1 MAAMNGMTLVEVL
14 GGPPI
19 SALSEMKLVH
29 VPLDRL
35 EVSGQNARK
44 VAPDPDKLAELT
56 ASIDAHGLLEPLIVS
71 GSTAGAMVIGGSRR
85 LAAMQQLVAAGKWEP
100 GRPVG
105 CVLVSNG
112 ASADTAE
119 SFEMGRRNLELSLAE
134 NTGREELHPVDQAEA
149 FRVLRD
155 EQGATDKQLAARFGV
170 SGRTVQRRLRM
181 AQAAPELRRKCR
193 DGELSLGVLEAVC
206 IEPDHERQAEAV
218 EAAADR
224 HDAPAAVTSYLKQEA
239 VPTNSRLGAF
249 VGLERYQAAGGTVSE
264 DLFAEGNR
272 PASRFM
278 DDKALVQRLMM
289 ERLKEEAEKEATV
302 NGWPE
307 KQIKC
312 VEQVPWSYHDQWAY
326 HHAIEFSALPKPY
339 RRAAVLHLGMGHNGE
354 VERLVLV
361 KKGTLHGADRTS
373 SPIGEDDDSPEE
385 SASLPWSLVQELCAM
400 RLSVLREAFVEL
412 SDTEGELARDLLT
425 FALARKIYAKY
436 AYGEATGLSLSATSH
451 PDLADSYE
459 PGRLPPCVKL
469 ADEALSEVEPHLLG
483 WLGGEP
489 DAKDGDRLADLQWT
503 RFRALP
509 SGDRVK
515 LLTCCV
521 ARMLAPSRPGGTWAD
536 RAIHGALDV
545 NWRGLFD
552 PGPEILSRLTKAQL
566 LEIARLHFPPS
577 QLDVDELASLK
588 KAELVERIAAASAE
602 CRAASGESPWLPA
615 EVFGDRS

>member
-1 MAAMNGMTLVEVL
+1 MAAVNGMTLVEVL

-19 SALSEMKLVH
+19 SALSEMKLVY

-56 ASIDAHGLLEPLIVS
+56 ASIEAHGLLEPLIVS
-71 GSTAGAMVIGGSRR
+71 GSAAGAMVIGGSRR

-206 IEPDHERQAEAV
+206 IEPDHERQAEA
-218 EAAADR
+218 AATAGP
-224 HDAPAAVTSYLKQEA
+224 HGPSAVMSYLKKESVSA
-239 VPTNSRLGAF
+239 DSCLGRF
-249 VGLERYQAAGGTVSE
+249 VGLERYEADGGLVSQ
-264 DLFAEGNR
+264 DLSADGGR
-272 PASRFM
+272 GAHYM
-278 DDKALVQRLMM
+278 DDKPKVLRLMM
-289 ERLKEEAEKEATV
+289 ERLREEARKERDV
-302 NGWPE
+302 NGWPA
-307 KQIKC
+307 KQVKC
-312 VEQVPWSYHDQWAY
+312 AEDLPWNYYNHWDRSDATKL
-326 HHAIEFSALPKPY
+326 SDLPEPA
-339 RRAAVLHLGMGHNGE
+339 RAGAVLHLGMSGTGD
-354 VERLVLV
+354 VARLVLV
-361 KKGTLHGADRTS
+361 KKGTLAHSRPS

-385 SASLPWSLVQELCAM
+385 PASLPFSLVHELRAM
-400 RLSVLREAFVEL
+400 RLSVLREAFFEL
-412 SDTEGELARDLLT
+412 SDTGGELARDLLT
-425 FALARKIYAKY
+425 FALARKIYARY
-436 AYGEATGLSLSATSH
+436 AYGESIGLSLSATSH
-451 PDLADSYE
+451 PNLADSYE

-483 WLGGEP
+483 WLGGDP

-503 RFRALP
+503 RFRELP
-509 SGDRVK
+509 AGDRVK

-536 RAIHGALDV
+536 RAIHGAIDV
-545 NWRGLFD
+545 NWPALFD

-566 LEIARLHFPPS
+566 LEIARRDFPAGR
-577 QLDVDELASLK
+577 LDAGELEGLK
-588 KAELVERIAAASAE
+588 KAELVERIAAAAAE